1 VSFSRP
7 ELSTVRAG
15 VVTGSRIA
23 TGAAA
28 DTRRMAESIADLV
41 SRAGPVDV
49 AGVDIPI
56 GLGVDRE

>member
-1 VSFSRP
+1 
-7 ELSTVRAG
+7 
-15 VVTGSRIA
+15 
-23 TGAAA
+23 
-28 DTRRMAESIADLV
+28 MAESIADLV